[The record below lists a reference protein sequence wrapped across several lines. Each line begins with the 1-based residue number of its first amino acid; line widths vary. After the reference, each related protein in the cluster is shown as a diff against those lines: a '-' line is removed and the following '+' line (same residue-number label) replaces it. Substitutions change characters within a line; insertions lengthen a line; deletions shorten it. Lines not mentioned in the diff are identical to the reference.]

1 MTKRNIIIVIIL
13 LSVIDLVA
21 AGWYMSRRIE
31 TGDKSE
37 GLFGGRDSSDVITEA
52 DTVVTTSVPD
62 MFDKLEHS
70 ATYYIANSPS
80 VSGDKST
87 CYTSIKHVKLRWPLK
102 VNGSDVLES
111 LNKALVG
118 KAFGNSHSQVKDAR
132 YMYLKTP
139 SFNKPM
145 GDDYR
150 TLNKAPLI
158 VPVYGNVSQ
167 VLVYPYMTSNRL
179 LVMEI
184 DKVEYNGHATL
195 EDNFFIHYDRG
206 THRVLSRIDILS
218 SDISNENKLLKL
230 INKKIDNLNRSRGES
245 NHLQHALNV
254 PAELCCGKN
263 GIIFQ
268 FRQGSIS
275 SGPVAVQVDY
285 DDLKSYLT
293 PSFTQLMEGNGDYQ
307 VFKDDIKPE
316 AVNPSRQQAASASL
330 SAPVSENKSG
340 SNASGYHKKSYKKNY
355 YKKSRYN
362 SYYKKN
368 SYYNKGN
375 GYHRS
380 DSASGSKKSY
390 KGSGYS
396 GYKHRSFKQGYRSQK
411 QYSGAKR
418 RSGRYGYSGKRHW
431 SRRRR

>member
-1 MTKRNIIIVIIL
+1 MTKRNLIIVIIL

-31 TGDKSE
+31 TGDNGE
-37 GLFGGRDSSDVITEA
+37 GLFGRRDSSEVITEA
-52 DTVVTTSVPD
+52 DTVVSTSVPD
-62 MFDKLEHS
+62 VFDKMEHS
-70 ATYYIANSPS
+70 SSYYVANSPS

-87 CYTSIKHVKLRWPLK
+87 SYTSIKHVKVCWPLK

-118 KAFGNSHSQVKDAR
+118 KAFGNSHSQMKDAR

-145 GDDYR
+145 GDDYHSQ
-150 TLNKAPLI
+150 TKAPLI

-195 EDNFFIHYDRG
+195 EDNYFIHYDRS
-206 THRVLSRIDILS
+206 THRVLSRIDILNA
-218 SDISNENKLLKL
+218 DISNENKLLKL
-230 INKKIDNLNRSRGES
+230 INKKIDNLNHGRGDS

-254 PAELCCGKN
+254 PAEVCCGKS
-263 GIIFQ
+263 GILFQ

-275 SGPVAVQVDY
+275 SGPVEVQVDY
-285 DDLKSYLT
+285 ADLKPYLT
-293 PSFTQLMEGNGDYQ
+293 SGFVQLLENNDDYQ
-307 VFKDDIKPE
+307 VFKDKIKPE
-316 AVNPSRQQAASASL
+316 AVNPVRQQSTAVSL
-330 SAPVSENKSG
+330 SAPVPEKKKSSTANYN
-340 SNASGYHKKSYKKNY
+340 SNGYHKKSKYK
-355 YKKSRYN
+355 YN
-362 SYYKKN
+362 KGYYKKN
-368 SYYNKGN
+368 SYYRKGK
-375 GYHRS
+375 GYYRNDSTGGKRS
-380 DSASGSKKSY
+380 YSTSANSY
-390 KGSGYS
+390 QQ
-396 GYKHRSFKQGYRSQK
+396 RSSKQGYKSQK
-411 QYSGAKR
+411 RYSGAKR
-418 RSGRYGYSGKRHW
+418 KPGRYGYSGKRHW